1 MFKNRGLDPNTA
13 FLQTAPVHYVNRRYI
28 LAQSGGYICGWG
40 GKALVIGGKRALD
53 AALEQLAGSLDRTGV
68 QYDVRVFSGE
78 CSDENIHLIEKN
90 AKAVNAEIVIGIGGG
105 KALDAAKAAAGL
117 CNLPVVCI
125 PTIAATCAATTA
137 LSVIYTPEG
146 TFERVF
152 YLATNPQLVLVD
164 PEVITGAP
172 VIYLVAGILD
182 SLAKW
187 FEGRAVFSGFQNP
200 DVPTCAAMHLAELL
214 YKRIRQTAVN
224 AVDSV
229 KDRIVDRSVQQV
241 IDLVVYLTG
250 LIQNMGQSTLRG
262 GVAHAVHNGLT
273 IIPESRQLLHGIKVG
288 YGIVIQLL
296 MEETKLEEFKEVVNF
311 FRKLDFEPSLKGLH
325 LCCDSDVKR
334 KIAHKAAGDPY
345 IGRMSFQVN
354 SEMILSAI
362 EKLEEIIGSL

>member
-28 LAQSGGYICGWG
+28 LTQSGGYIRGWG
-40 GKALVIGGKRALD
+40 GNALVIGGERAL
-53 AALEQLAGSLDRTGV
+53 AAAREQLTGSLDRSGV
-68 QYDVRVFSGE
+68 KYDVRVFRGE
-78 CSDENIHLIEKN
+78 CCDENIHLIEKN
-90 AKAVNAEIVIGIGGG
+90 AKAVNAESIIGVGGG

-146 TFERVF
+146 AFERVF

-164 PEVITGAP
+164 PEVIAGAP

-187 FEGRAVFSGFQNP
+187 FEGRAVYRGIQNP
-200 DVPTCAAMHLAELL
+200 EVSTCAAMYLAELL
-214 YKRIRQTAVN
+214 YKRMRQTAVN

-229 KDRIVDRSVQQV
+229 KAEKADRSVQQV
-241 IDLVVYLTG
+241 IDLIIYLTG

-262 GVAHAVHNGLT
+262 GIAHAIHNGLT
-273 IIPESRQLLHGIKVG
+273 IIPESRQLLHGVKVG

-296 MEETKLEEFKEVVNF
+296 MEETKLEEIKELMAF
-311 FRKLDFEPSLKGLH
+311 YRDLDFEPSLRGLG
-325 LCCDSDVKR
+325 LCCDRDDKMR
-334 KIAHKAAGDPY
+334 IADKAAGDPY
-345 IGRMSFQVN
+345 IGRMPFRVN
-354 SEMILSAI
+354 REMILSAI
-362 EKLEEIIGSL
+362 EELEEITGSL